1 LLNQL
6 VNVAILTLV
15 PSPHLNFLFLKCA
28 WLHKQLSIVLY
39 VCLVLKVV
47 FFRATWFIVS
57 VSGGVV
63 GRGPFPRVLYMV
75 SQQTRVLLNWSF
87 NEARGLWQRSVLAG
101 NWGASGFLIHTGLTR
116 LGSQVW
122 MCICLISLITFVAC
136 LSLVTQESYFSTLIH
151 LLALVMHFLQHRILL
166 TSTLR

>member
-1 LLNQL
+1 MPLLIQASKVAIPALVFSQNCVVLLN
-6 VNVAILTLV
+6 
-15 PSPHLNFLFLKCA
+15 
-28 WLHKQLSIVLY
+28 LHGCWKLII
-39 VCLVLKVV
+39 
-47 FFRATWFIVS
+47 FRDMLFIVY
-57 VSGGVV
+57 VLGEVV
-63 GRGPFPRVLYMV
+63 GRGLFPRVSYMV
-75 SQQTRVLLNWSF
+75 SPQTRVLLNSSF
-87 NEARGLWQRSVLAG
+87 NVARGLWQRSVLAG

>member
-1 LLNQL
+1 MLPFLLL
-6 VNVAILTLV
+6 FLHLILTSCFWSVLGCT
-15 PSPHLNFLFLKCA
+15 NNCQLFCMSA
-28 WLHKQLSIVLY
+28 WL
-39 VCLVLKVV
+39 LKIV

-122 MCICLISLITFVAC
+122 MCICLISLITFVAR